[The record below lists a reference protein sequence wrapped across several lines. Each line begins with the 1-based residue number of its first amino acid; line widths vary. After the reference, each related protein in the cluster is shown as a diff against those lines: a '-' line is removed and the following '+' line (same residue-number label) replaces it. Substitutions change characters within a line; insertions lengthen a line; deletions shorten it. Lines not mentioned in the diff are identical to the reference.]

1 MDPALRLRTHLAL
14 DLALDLDSFDPAMF
28 ESPRR
33 RLAEQGL
40 RVTTL
45 AAEQA
50 TRADA
55 LDRAYALHNECRRRQ
70 PPVETRLEPIP
81 RPDWVEAFLE
91 GEKALPDAYFIAA
104 ERERYLGVSVV
115 VRVADQPA
123 ALTAGFT
130 GVLPDYS
137 GRGIGLGLKIETILY
152 ARAHGY
158 SEIRTGLLDENLAM
172 LRINEKLGFRVMRRE
187 LKQYRY

>member
-1 MDPALRLRTHLAL
+1 MAL
-14 DLALDLDSFDPAMF
+14 DLNSFDPAAF
-28 ESPRR
+28 EPARR

-50 TRADA
+50 GRANA
-55 LDRAYALHNECRRRQ
+55 LDRAYALHIECRRRQ
-70 PPVETRLEPIP
+70 PPIETQLDPIP
-81 RPDWVEAFLE
+81 RPDWVAAFLE
-91 GEKALPDAYFIAA
+91 GEEALPDAYFIAA
-104 ERERYLGVSVV
+104 EGERYVGVSVL
-115 VRVADQPA
+115 VRIADQPA

-152 ARAHGY
+152 ARVHGY
-158 SEIRTGLLDENLAM
+158 AEIRACLLDENLAM
-172 LRINEKLGFRVMRRE
+172 MRINEKLGFRVMRRE